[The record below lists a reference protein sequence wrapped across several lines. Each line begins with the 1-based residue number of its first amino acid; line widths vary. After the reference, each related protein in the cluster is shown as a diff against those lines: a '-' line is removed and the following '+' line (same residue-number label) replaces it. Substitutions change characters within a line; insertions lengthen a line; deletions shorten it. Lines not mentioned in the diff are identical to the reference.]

1 MKLSIV
7 TKIPHSAQACY
18 EAMRDEMPNLA
29 KFMPNIERIDVIA
42 REEGEDGVRLTNQSY
57 AAGTEIPTLA
67 RPFVDPDRVFW
78 LDHAHWFADEH
89 RCKWKL
95 ELGFLTDR
103 VNCEG
108 YTFFTAISD
117 DSCQMEID
125 GELTLNLKGL
135 VPRLMVGRATKGVE
149 QFILKMMEPNYR
161 RMGQSLTDFLNS
173 RA

>member
-29 KFMPNIERIDVIA
+29 KFMPNIQKIDVIA
-42 REEGEDGVRLTNQSY
+42 REDDADGVRLTNQWY

-78 LDHAHWFADEH
+78 LDHAHWLAEGY
-89 RCKWKL
+89 RCQWRR

-103 VNCEG
+103 VSCKG
-108 YTFFTAISD
+108 FTFFTPTSE

-125 GELTLNLKGL
+125 GDLTLDLKGL

-149 QFILKMMEPNYR
+149 QFILKMMEPNFR
-161 RMGQSLTDFLNS
+161 RMGQSLTDFLNARS
-173 RA
+173 